1 MDLHGRHF
9 GMRVHKT
16 ANVAGGEADVKSEI
30 NVTPLV
36 DVCLVLL
43 IIFMVVTPMLQQG
56 VAVTLPETVQ
66 PDKIP
71 EDQRQLNVAIRQSG
85 EIYVN
90 QNPVPEQSVKAVLAD
105 ILTNNPEK
113 RAVLKAD
120 HRLKYKD
127 VRKLMRLIN
136 EAGFDGVGL
145 ITLKKGG
152 PGGANGL

>member
-1 MDLHGRHF
+1 MDRHGRHF
-9 GMRVHKT
+9 GVRTHKT
-16 ANVAGGEADVKSEI
+16 SKPVGGEADVRSEI

-36 DVCLVLL
+36 DVVLVLL

-71 EDQRQLNVAIRQSG
+71 EDQRQINVAIRFSG
-85 EIYVN
+85 EVYVN

-105 ILTNNPEK
+105 ILATNPDK

-120 HRLKYKD
+120 QRLKYKE
-127 VRKLMRLIN
+127 VRKLMQTIN

-152 PGGANGL
+152 TGSNLDG